1 MLIIILSNMNE
12 INQMIFWSVFIGIAS
27 AILFFLVI
35 GLLIMT
41 QLDSKITDY
50 EKINY
55 AIVLGAGLD
64 GDQVSTRLR
73 KRLDV
78 AYIELNNREIPII
91 VSGGQGSDELISEAE
106 AMSKYL
112 FNQGISSQRLILED
126 KSTSTQENL
135 LLSSKIIPKGKP
147 QVVIIT
153 SDYHMFRSKML
164 AKRMGWQVQGASAHS
179 LKKTLP
185 KRVIREIFAVLKDFF
200 VHNY

>member
-106 AMSKYL
+106 EMSQYL

>member
-78 AYIELNNREIPII
+78 AYIELNNLEIPII

-112 FNQGISSQRLILED
+112 FDQGISSQRLVLED